1 MDLGVAIVALDL
13 RIMDLTVALDANQP
27 DLALGQEKTV
37 RRSMGNVASTA
48 SLVLRGPVLKDKGA
62 SLFGMAFETRVFF
75 RELVDLPQVCVRPR
89 PVGGMTVGAG
99 HPSARGEEDRMT
111 VREIKLRLHIG
122 VAGETKIGFFL
133 LEKIL
138 RNLRTVRLMAII
150 ACNRTQ
156 FVNTSQVLKKGFVF
170 LMAAQA
176 GLGPN
181 LSVGGFEREAK
192 RLLALRIGMLFART
206 VAGLAPLLL
215 VEDDLRVR
223 VPFCEAVV
231 EIFVAPLAGL
241 RAHVSRLLLAKG
253 REANEGYRSYEGDDE
268 DRQVF
273 ASIHDCLLH

>member
-1 MDLGVAIVALDL
+1 
-13 RIMDLTVALDANQP
+13 
-27 DLALGQEKTV
+27 
-37 RRSMGNVASTA
+37 
-48 SLVLRGPVLKDKGA
+48 
-62 SLFGMAFETRVFF
+62 
-75 RELVDLPQVCVRPR
+75 
-89 PVGGMTVGAG
+89 
-99 HPSARGEEDRMT
+99 MT
-111 VREIKLRLHIG
+111 VREIKLRLHIC

-181 LSVGGFEREAK
+181 LSVGGFEREGK

-206 VAGLAPLLL
+206 VAGFAPLLL
-215 VEDDLRVR
+215 IEHDLGVR
-223 VPFCEAVV
+223 VPFREAVV
-231 EIFVAPLAGL
+231 EVFVAPLAGL

-273 ASIHDCLLH
+273 ASSHDCLLH